1 MKDSLIAII
10 IGIVGALLIGE
21 WAVGCGE
28 TYVDSKGITHQE
40 TCVFIR

>member
-10 IGIVGALLIGE
+10 IGIVGALLIVE

-40 TCVFIR
+40 TFVFIR